1 MVIEHQRGRS
11 RERDTSMASIPS
23 RIHDRVSSGRLL
35 PIGRRSL
42 PKPRDRFDQLGTG
55 RATRSDVYARPD
67 IYDMEYE
74 GAGNHDARLLARVR
88 RRRVLELACGSG
100 RVTVTLAAAL
110 PMADI
115 VGVDS
120 SIDMLGKAA
129 TARDAAEPLV
139 RERVT
144 REGRHA
150 RLARHGRH
158 LRRRRHCLLLGVA
171 LAYAR

>member
-1 MVIEHQRGRS
+1 
-11 RERDTSMASIPS
+11 
-23 RIHDRVSSGRLL
+23 
-35 PIGRRSL
+35 
-42 PKPRDRFDQLGTG
+42 
-55 RATRSDVYARPD
+55 
-67 IYDMEYE
+67 MEYE

-158 LRRRRHCLLLGVA
+158 LRRRRHCLVLGVA

>member
-1 MVIEHQRGRS
+1 MTECPAAVCYPSDAGPYPSHV
-11 RERDTSMASIPS
+11 TASTNWALA
-23 RIHDRVSSGRLL
+23 G
-35 PIGRRSL
+35 
-42 PKPRDRFDQLGTG
+42 
-55 RATRSDVYARPD
+55 TRSDVYARPD

-158 LRRRRHCLLLGVA
+158 LRRRRHCLVLGVA